1 MSDVK
6 TTRGTKKAAEVD
18 CECPLY
24 IIEGGRDMEHAE
36 GNRKIVL
43 KVLSTLLIMYILTGV
58 ALFVLAFL
66 LYKMEL
72 TENIVTIGITAIYVV
87 SGLLGGI
94 IIGKRMKTRRFLW
107 GIIMGAAYFLVL
119 LIGSALLNRGLTSDM
134 LHIGLT
140 LVMCMGA
147 GMIGGMVS

>member
-1 MSDVK
+1 
-6 TTRGTKKAAEVD
+6 
-18 CECPLY
+18 
-24 IIEGGRDMEHAE
+24 MEHAE
-36 GNRKIVL
+36 GNKKIVL

-140 LVMCMGA
+140 LVMFMGA

>member
-1 MSDVK
+1 
-6 TTRGTKKAAEVD
+6 
-18 CECPLY
+18 
-24 IIEGGRDMEHAE
+24 MEHAE

-119 LIGSALLNRGLTSDM
+119 LIGAALLNRGLTSDM

-140 LVMCMGA
+140 LVMRMGA

>member
-1 MSDVK
+1 MSALYH
-6 TTRGTKKAAEVD
+6 RG
-18 CECPLY
+18 
-24 IIEGGRDMEHAE
+24 
-36 GNRKIVL
+36 RKRYGTCR
-43 KVLSTLLIMYILTGV
+43 STLLIMYILTGV

-119 LIGSALLNRGLTSDM
+119 LIGSALLNRGLTADM

>member
-1 MSDVK
+1 
-6 TTRGTKKAAEVD
+6 
-18 CECPLY
+18 
-24 IIEGGRDMEHAE
+24 MEHAE
-36 GNRKIVL
+36 GNKKIVL

-72 TENIVTIGITAIYVV
+72 TENIVTIGIMVIYVV

-94 IIGKRMKTRRFLW
+94 IIGKRMKRRKFLW
-107 GIIMGAAYFLVL
+107 GIMVGAAYFLVL
-119 LIGSALLNRGLTSDM
+119 MIGSVLMNRGLTSDG
-134 LHIGLT
+134 LHMAMT
-140 LVMCMGA
+140 LLMCMGA

>member
-1 MSDVK
+1 
-6 TTRGTKKAAEVD
+6 
-18 CECPLY
+18 
-24 IIEGGRDMEHAE
+24 MEHAK
-36 GNRKIVL
+36 GNKKIVL

-72 TENIVTIGITAIYVV
+72 TEIYVV

>member
-1 MSDVK
+1 
-6 TTRGTKKAAEVD
+6 
-18 CECPLY
+18 
-24 IIEGGRDMEHAE
+24 MEHAE

-134 LHIGLT
+134 PHIGLT

>member
-1 MSDVK
+1 
-6 TTRGTKKAAEVD
+6 
-18 CECPLY
+18 
-24 IIEGGRDMEHAE
+24 MEHAE
-36 GNRKIVL
+36 GNKKIVL

-119 LIGSALLNRGLTSDM
+119 LI
-134 LHIGLT
+134 
-140 LVMCMGA
+140 
-147 GMIGGMVS
+147 